1 MTRIA
6 YSLVNEEL
14 IEKLGTLVASGAHW
28 GNGIYQIK
36 IQSDLIAPKDDGA
49 QVEIIIDPTVEGGFR
64 FRREDYGLET

>member
-6 YSLVNEEL
+6 YSLVHEEL
-14 IEKLGTLVASGAHW
+14 IAKLGTLVASGAHW

-36 IQSDLIAPKDDGA
+36 IQSDLIHPNDDGA
-49 QVEIIIDPTVEGGFR
+49 QVATIINPDGTFS